1 MPRSVASPDSIE
13 SHLDHSCRGLWVDGK
28 KLNGNKLYE
37 NNFQRNKFLDGLCDQ
52 DALGSLLKKE
62 LLKKKSFKGVYT
74 LEPAMDVVLL
84 TPEIHS

>member
-1 MPRSVASPDSIE
+1 MA
-13 SHLDHSCRGLWVDGK
+13 
-28 KLNGNKLYE
+28 
-37 NNFQRNKFLDGLCDQ
+37 LCDQ

-62 LLKKKSFKGVYT
+62 LLKKKKSFKGVYT

>member
-1 MPRSVASPDSIE
+1 MA
-13 SHLDHSCRGLWVDGK
+13 
-28 KLNGNKLYE
+28 
-37 NNFQRNKFLDGLCDQ
+37 LCDQ

-62 LLKKKSFKGVYT
+62 LLKKKTFKGVYT